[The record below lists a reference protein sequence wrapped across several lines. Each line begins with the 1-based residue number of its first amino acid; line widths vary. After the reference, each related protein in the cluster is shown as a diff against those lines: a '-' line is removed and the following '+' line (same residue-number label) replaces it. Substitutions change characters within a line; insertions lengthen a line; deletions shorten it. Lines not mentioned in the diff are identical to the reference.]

1 MAAVRYIVSGR
12 SNKITLIIVITI
24 NMTQTAND
32 TRHIISI
39 VFLDIGCT
47 LRELELKPCFDSS
60 KLKSGSWTNN
70 YIIMWS
76 RNIRYYKLPSI
87 RYTHFFARK

>member
-1 MAAVRYIVSGR
+1 VDINKNIHPKRKKNPMAAVRYIVSGR

-24 NMTQTAND
+24 KITQMAND

-47 LRELELKPCFDSS
+47 LRELE
-60 KLKSGSWTNN
+60 
-70 YIIMWS
+70 
-76 RNIRYYKLPSI
+76 
-87 RYTHFFARK
+87 

>member
-1 MAAVRYIVSGR
+1 MDINKNIHPKRKKNPMAAVRYIVSGR

-39 VFLDIGCT
+39 VFLDIGCR
-47 LRELELKPCFDSS
+47 LRELELECCVDGS
-60 KLKSGSWTNN
+60 KLRAPRVLNN
-70 YIIMWS
+70 YIFMWGG
-76 RNIRYYKLPSI
+76 NIR
-87 RYTHFFARK
+87 

>member
-24 NMTQTAND
+24 KITQMAND

-39 VFLDIGCT
+39 VFLDIGYT
-47 LRELELKPCFDSS
+47 LRELELKRCVYGS
-60 KLKSGSWTNN
+60 KLKSADSTHN

-76 RNIRYYKLPSI
+76 GYIR
-87 RYTHFFARK
+87 